1 MLRLWVASSFY
12 QNDVLVGEQVLKTV
26 HASLVKYR
34 TTIKMLL
41 GSMHANSHKLP
52 LTTLD
57 KIALCQLD
65 KTMVGVWEAWQT
77 YDFHKAV
84 GHINRWASGDLSA
97 FYLEGVKDRLYC
109 GDGGSVLYHVF
120 HGFLQML
127 APITPLL
134 VEEAWAH
141 RPEWH
146 KNDQYV
152 FSIHSTPFCL
162 GHQSLTEKLV
172 QNCSVPFPPNPR
184 S

>member
-1 MLRLWVASSFY
+1 M
-12 QNDVLVGEQVLKTV
+12 
-26 HASLVKYR
+26 
-34 TTIKMLL
+34 KMLL
-41 GSMHANSHKLP
+41 GSMHEKAHELP

-84 GHINRWASGDLSA
+84 GHINRWASSDLSA

-109 GDGGSVLYHVF
+109 GDGGSVLYYVF

-134 VEEAWAH
+134 VEEAWEH
-141 RPEWH
+141 RPEWF

-152 FSIHSTPFCL
+152 LSVHNIPIYL
-162 GHQSLTEKLV
+162 EYQSLTGNVL
-172 QNCSVPFPPNPR
+172 QICSVPLPPNPR
-184 S
+184 PKVAPRNKPISLY

>member
-1 MLRLWVASSFY
+1 VGAEALDNLGPDVLRLWVASSFY

-41 GSMHANSHKLP
+41 GSMHANSHKLL

-65 KTMVGVWEAWQT
+65 KTMVGVWDAWQT
-77 YDFHKAV
+77 YDYHRAV
-84 GHINRWASGDLSA
+84 SHINRWVNSDLSA
-97 FYLEGVKDRLYC
+97 FYLEGAKDRLYC
-109 GDGGSVLYHVF
+109 GDGGSILYHIF
-120 HGFLQML
+120 HGFLRML

-134 VEEAWAH
+134 VEEAWVH
-141 RPEWH
+141 RPEWY

-152 FSIHSTPFCL
+152 RGAHIIPMYLANQVAH
-162 GHQSLTEKLV
+162 
-172 QNCSVPFPPNPR
+172 
-184 S
+184 